1 MTNSFVPEFIDCAK
15 VIKWAWSGQKP
26 FGYVG
31 LIDDPKSEEVYGLAI
46 CQYEDNDCVY
56 RFSCDKNW
64 ETVQDGLYDTIEN
77 TIEQLPEQYKNSK
90 VNWQTR

>member
-1 MTNSFVPEFIDCAK
+1 MTNSLVPEFIDGTN

-31 LIDDPKSEEVYGLAI
+31 NIDDSESEEVYGLAI
-46 CQYEDNDCVY
+46 CQYEDNDSVY

-64 ETVQDGLYDTIEN
+64 EAVQDGLYDTVE
-77 TIEQLPEQYKNSK
+77 TQLN
-90 VNWQTR
+90 NFQTNIKM